1 MGICLLPKR
10 YTIIK
15 IKARSCYMS
24 YYQLKKKKEKKKFVT
39 EKSKDD
45 EKRRVH
51 RCCFAW
57 KKKVEIKTFDDINAY
72 EYVIYD
78 WSTCIVLY

>member
-1 MGICLLPKR
+1 MCLLPKR

-24 YYQLKKKKEKKKFVT
+24 YYQLKKEKREEKKRIIF
-39 EKSKDD
+39 SSQ
-45 EKRRVH
+45 KRAKTTRKEG
-51 RCCFAW
+51 CTLLLCLK

-78 WSTCIVLY
+78 